1 MSIGDRLKG
10 LRTAQGL
17 TLEQAGAI
25 GGTTKQ
31 SMSQIEKGLT
41 KEPGGVA
48 LFKWARHYG
57 VSLEWLI
64 TGKGA
69 DQRPPSQVS
78 RPDFE
83 MMASAVNVLSHY
95 LELVGDPAEWIHDP
109 VLLEIAYMVAEEFG
123 RPVAPENVLDLTK
136 VLSKRIRGVD
146 NEQQQESI
154 RGARTAAGG

>member
-1 MSIGDRLKG
+1 MSIGERLRD
-10 LRTAQGL
+10 LRTARGL

-41 KEPGGVA
+41 KEPGGLA

-64 TGKGA
+64 TGRGA
-69 DQRPPSQVS
+69 EQGGPSQPA

-83 MMASAVNVLSHY
+83 MMGSAVNVLAHY

-109 VLLEIAYMVAEEFG
+109 ELLEIAYMVAEEFG
-123 RPVAPENVLDLTK
+123 KPVAPENVLDLTK
-136 VLSKRIRGVD
+136 VLSKRIRGLGD
-146 NEQQQESI
+146 EQQQESV
-154 RGARTAAGG
+154 RGARAAVGG